1 MKFTD
6 LIFEKC
12 EDNQFRS
19 VGKVNGYR
27 LSVTAGEMM
36 YCDPQEDL
44 DDVEGYNNFEVA
56 ELDDNG
62 FATRKF
68 VPGLDDD
75 VLAYVSRDEI
85 NDIINAIETGVPL
98 TITEEDTM
106 NDSWEDWG
114 NE

>member
-27 LSVTAGEMM
+27 LSVVAGDMM

-56 ELDDNG
+56 VLDDNG
-62 FATRKF
+62 FATHKF

-75 VLAYVSRDEI
+75 VLAYVSRDGI
-85 NDIINAIETGVPL
+85 NDIINSIETGVPL
-98 TITEEDTM
+98 TITEQDTM
-106 NDSWEDWG
+106 NDDW
-114 NE
+114 